1 MHIGL
6 LVTNTDDTAF
16 AARHPRDAEK
26 FTALIHA
33 VRPDWQVT
41 PFDLPKGEFP
51 ASVHQFDGLLIGGSP
66 ASVLDDLPWISRLMA
81 LIRSAHKAGLPIVG
95 ACFGHQAIAQ
105 ALGGRVGPNP
115 GPFVL
120 GAAETRITAPAPW
133 MKDPSPIR
141 LAAAHGEQ
149 VLDLPEGA
157 EIIGEGPG
165 CKVAAYRIGTQVFAT
180 QYHPEMTPGF
190 IAALV
195 EEFAPKFPPAVGEAA
210 RHSLQAGIEGPRFA
224 EWIARF
230 FEQAAPDVA

>member
-1 MHIGL
+1 MQ
-6 LVTNTDDTAF
+6 TTSAF
-16 AARHPRDAEK
+16 ACTPPQQDTKK

-33 VRPDWQVT
+33 VRPIGRSR
-41 PFDLPKGEFP
+41 PSICRRNS
-51 ASVHQFDGLLIGGSP
+51 ASVLEFDGLLIGGSP
-66 ASVLDDLPWISRLMA
+66 ASVLDDTPWISRLLA
-81 LIRSAHKAGLPIVG
+81 LIRSTHAAGLPIVG

-105 ALGGRVGPNP
+105 ALEARSGPTP
-115 GPFVL
+115 GPSSL
-120 GAAETRITAPAPW
+120 APPKRITAPAPW
-133 MKDPSPIR
+133 IKRSLRHR

-195 EEFAPKFPPAVGEAA
+195 EI
-210 RHSLQAGIEGPRFA
+210 R
-224 EWIARF
+224 
-230 FEQAAPDVA
+230 